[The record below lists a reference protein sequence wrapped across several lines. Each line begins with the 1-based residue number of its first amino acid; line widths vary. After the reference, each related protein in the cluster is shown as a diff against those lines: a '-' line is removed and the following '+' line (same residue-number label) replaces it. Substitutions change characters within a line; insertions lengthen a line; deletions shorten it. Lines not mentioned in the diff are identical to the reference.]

1 MPESALPDASAAGPA
16 ARLGA
21 VRARI
26 AAAAAAAG
34 RDPAGITLVAV
45 SKTQPA
51 AAVAALAALGQV
63 HFGENYL
70 QEALPKIDALQ
81 GRGLVW
87 HFIGQL
93 QSNKTRPVAES
104 FDWVHTVDRIK
115 LVERLASQR
124 PFHGPPLQV
133 CAQVKLGDEQAKGG
147 AAPAELPE
155 LLAAVAAA
163 PRLRLRG
170 LMAIPPA
177 EQDPARQ
184 RAWFARLAALAAEAR
199 ATHPS
204 IDTLSMGMSGDLEAA
219 VAEGATLVRIGTALF
234 GERLQSPP

>member
-1 MPESALPDASAAGPA
+1 MPEPVLPDAAAAGPA
-16 ARLGA
+16 ARLAA

-34 RDPAGITLVAV
+34 RDPAAITVVAV

-133 CAQVKLGDEQAKGG
+133 CVQVKLGDEQTKGG

-199 ATHPS
+199 AAHPS